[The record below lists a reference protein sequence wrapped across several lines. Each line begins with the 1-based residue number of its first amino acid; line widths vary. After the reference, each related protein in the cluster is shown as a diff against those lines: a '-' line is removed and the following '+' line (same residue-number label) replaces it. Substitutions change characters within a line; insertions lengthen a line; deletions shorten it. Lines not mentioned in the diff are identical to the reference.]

1 MPEINIDQGEL
12 ETLIAIV
19 SPVFGS
25 SETAIFADLNGDIE
39 IKNRGEEITGW
50 FPILTLEGLE
60 DFTDVNNKAP
70 SNPEYDAGR
79 VASFIVYEGVCND
92 SINAIDN
99 DSSETEYKIVIS

>member
-19 SPVFGS
+19 SPKFGS
-25 SETAIFADLNGDIE
+25 NETAIFSDLSGDVE
-39 IKNRGEEITGW
+39 IKNRGESITGW
-50 FPILTLEGLE
+50 YPILTLEDLGN
-60 DFTDVNNKAP
+60 FTDFNNKLPTDA
-70 SNPEYDAGR
+70 EYDAGR
-79 VASFIVYEGVCND
+79 VASFIVSEGVCND